1 MKMKPRTKKKALI
14 AAACVAGYFG
24 AYFLLV
30 HPILAGPPEHQVR
43 FESYTN
49 PFTLAEAHNTSPFRH
64 FFWPAHR
71 VDVLV
76 RHGFWFPT

>member
-1 MKMKPRTKKKALI
+1 MKQTTKKKALI

-30 HPILAGPPEHQVR
+30 HPILAGPPTHLVR
-43 FESYTN
+43 LESYIN
-49 PFTLAEAHNTSPFRH
+49 PVTRSQAPQHTTLRYV
-64 FFWPAHR
+64 FWPAHR
-71 VDVLV
+71 VDVFV